1 MTQQTTTA
9 STISV
14 LLADDHAI
22 FADALKAR
30 LSREPDFCP
39 ISVAYSAEQLR
50 TKVIHTHPGV
60 VVLDIAISG
69 ESGVALAGRV
79 REISPQSRVVMLS
92 GVAPVAAIVAAV
104 RCGVRAWLSKT
115 VGPDDLVR
123 AIRGVAQG
131 EAWFAPDVLG
141 QVLTALVHR
150 APEAPGVFTALTP
163 RETEVLQ
170 CLVNGMTRQ
179 QIALRLHLTSNTVR
193 THVQNLLGKSGAHT
207 TLELTALAFRNGFQ
221 STDS

>member
-1 MTQQTTTA
+1 MTQQTTA

-30 LSREPDFCP
+30 LSREPDFHP
-39 ISVAYSAEQLR
+39 VSLAYSAEQLR
-50 TKVIHTHPGV
+50 TNVICNHPSV
-60 VVLDIAISG
+60 VVLDIAVGG
-69 ESGVALAGRV
+69 ESGVALAGRI
-79 REISPQSRVVMLS
+79 REISPQTRVVMLS
-92 GVAPVAAIVAAV
+92 AVQPVTATVAAV

-115 VGPDDLVR
+115 VGADDLVR

-141 QVLTALVHR
+141 QVLTALMHR
-150 APEAPGVFTALTP
+150 APEAPGALTALTP
-163 RETEVLQ
+163 REAEVLQ

-193 THVQNLLGKSGAHT
+193 THIQNLLGKSGAHT
-207 TLELTALAFRNGFQ
+207 TLELTALALRHGFR